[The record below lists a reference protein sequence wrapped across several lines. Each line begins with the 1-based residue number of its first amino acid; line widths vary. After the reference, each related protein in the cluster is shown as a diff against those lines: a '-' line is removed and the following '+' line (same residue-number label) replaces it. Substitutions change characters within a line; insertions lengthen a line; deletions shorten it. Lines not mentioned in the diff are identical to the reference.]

1 MDIILFLAACGLA
14 VLASGL
20 AKENNELRET
30 IERQEKSMQ
39 SLCRIL
45 HGSVLGTDKVS
56 GMVQQLLRQSKGADQ
71 RRKQEGRA
79 WTRRH

>member
-30 IERQEKSMQ
+30 IEKQQEIM
-39 SLCRIL
+39 LEFL
-45 HGSVLGTDKVS
+45 TETE
-56 GMVQQLLRQSKGADQ
+56 
-71 RRKQEGRA
+71 QEQ
-79 WTRRH
+79 